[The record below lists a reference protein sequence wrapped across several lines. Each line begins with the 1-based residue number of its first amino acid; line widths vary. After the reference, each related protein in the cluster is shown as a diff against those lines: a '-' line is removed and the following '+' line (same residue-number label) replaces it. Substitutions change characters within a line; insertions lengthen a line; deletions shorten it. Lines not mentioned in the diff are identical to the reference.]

1 MSPCENKHN
10 SFASLQEENEIA
22 EQTPLD
28 STEGDNEAKV
38 QIHEAIERKLE
49 NDIEPKLQS
58 IMKKDDPCM
67 EFENTTCVH
76 SKSSYPGEDE
86 MNTNT
91 KSKSVQFSALQIR
104 SFPMILGDHPCCTTG
119 LPVSLDWD
127 HRKEEVVPIEE
138 YESNREARSS
148 RSSLRMDQS
157 TRREIL
163 GQISD
168 QNDLKRAE
176 RKLFRE
182 REGKRRMT
190 ASDFFG
196 KNLIESQQ
204 E

>member
-10 SFASLQEENEIA
+10 SSTSVQEENESA
-22 EQTPLD
+22 DQTLMG
-28 STEGDNEAKV
+28 STEGDNDVEVK
-38 QIHEAIERKLE
+38 IHEAIERKLA
-49 NDIEPKLQS
+49 NDREPKLQS
-58 IMKKDDPCM
+58 IMKKDEPFM
-67 EFENTTCVH
+67 EFDNTTHANSEASC
-76 SKSSYPGEDE
+76 PGEDE

-104 SFPMILGDHPCCTTG
+104 SFPMILGDHPCCMTG

-127 HRKEEVVPIEE
+127 HTKEEVVPIEE

-157 TRREIL
+157 TRSEIL

-196 KNLIESQQ
+196 KPLIESQQ